1 MPQPVMTEPLRI
13 LCPTYWYPS
22 YADDTQAIYVHDINR
37 HLVRQ
42 GHRVFVVTPGRPGV
56 PERETIDGVE
66 VIRFPFELP
75 ESLTYGRVAQSK
87 VTPLARI
94 NRIVIMARYLVAQ
107 YRHSVIEGRRLGVDI
122 VHGHWAIPTGPALV
136 AAARR
141 LKVPSVIT
149 LHGGDVYVN
158 VAEGYDFPTRWYV
171 RPVLAWTL
179 RKASA
184 LTAISEDCKTHAL
197 RAGAHESSISVVMN
211 GADLR
216 RFSPAAANAP
226 REFGRR
232 MIFACRQLFPRK
244 GIRFLI
250 EAVAKLKPK
259 YPDINLIIAGDGF
272 ERPVLEELARSLGIG
287 DRTQF
292 LGWVAN
298 KELPR
303 YFRGCAVSVIPSLE
317 EGFGIPAAEAM
328 GCEIPVVA
336 TDAGGLPEV
345 VENGVTGYV
354 VPKGDTAALANAID
368 WLLADDALRMKMG
381 QAGCIRARSR
391 FDWDLSVQ
399 KFEAVYA
406 RVLNK
411 RGTEGAPF
419 PALQILKTSYE
430 YPPLGGGGAKVVSGI
445 ATRLAARGHHVDL
458 VTMGFRGLPARQNI
472 DGVNVHRISKTRLRI
487 STCSS
492 VEMIP
497 YVLFAPLYLI
507 KKCRANRY
515 LLNHTHFIFPGGVV
529 SYMLKRF
536 TGLHYVIT
544 AHGSDVP
551 HYNPNRFRMLHR
563 VLRPMWRKIVA
574 DADLILCPSQSIE
587 ELIKLAAP
595 QARTHI
601 IPNAID
607 TDKFKPRD
615 KNPRN
620 LLVVTRMFERKG
632 VQYTLRALAQMQGQF
647 DVNIV
652 GDGPYLPTLKSL
664 AKELGVN
671 ARFWGHLDNDSKEL
685 KDLYETAAIFVFT
698 SEAENFPIVLL
709 EAMIAGAAVITSSGT
724 GCAEVAADSGLLV
737 PVRDPQAIKSAL
749 QKLVQN
755 PQLAQ
760 KLGVLARERVIA
772 HFSWDRVIDQ
782 HLELYGRLGAT
793 HGNHAR

>member
-1 MPQPVMTEPLRI
+1 MTEPLRI

-56 PERETIDGVE
+56 PERETFDGVE

-87 VTPLARI
+87 VTVLARLQRLI
-94 NRIVIMARYLVAQ
+94 IMARYLVAQ
-107 YRHSVIEGRRLGVDI
+107 YRHTVIEGRRLGIQI

-171 RPVLAWTL
+171 KPVLAWTL
-179 RKASA
+179 RHASA
-184 LTAISEDCKTHAL
+184 LTAISEDCKVHAL
-197 RAGAHESSISVVMN
+197 NAGADKSSITVVMN

-216 RFSPAAANAP
+216 RFSPAPTRNAP
-226 REFGRR
+226 SEFGSH

-259 YPDINLIIAGDGF
+259 YPDINLVIAGDGF
-272 ERPVLEELARSLGIG
+272 ERPVLEKLAENLGIG
-287 DRTQF
+287 DKTKF

-298 KELPR
+298 KDLPR
-303 YFRGCAVSVIPSLE
+303 FFRSCAVSVIPSLE

-328 GCEIPVVA
+328 GCEKPVVA

-345 VENGVTGYV
+345 VENDVTGYV
-354 VPKGDTAALANAID
+354 VPKGDAAALANAID
-368 WLLADDALRMKMG
+368 RLLADDALRFQMG
-381 QAGCIRARSR
+381 EAGRIRALGR
-391 FDWDLSVQ
+391 FDWDLSVK
-399 KFEAVYA
+399 KFEAVYEHVLHRSGSVA
-406 RVLNK
+406 ARGRVLS
-411 RGTEGAPF
+411 
-419 PALQILKTSYE
+419 ILKTSYE
-430 YPPLGGGGAKVVSGI
+430 YPPLGGGGAKVVYGI
-445 ATRLAARGHHVDL
+445 ATRLAARGHDVDL
-458 VTMGFRGLPARQNI
+458 VTMGFRGLPATQKL
-472 DGVNVHRISKTRLRI
+472 DGVNVQRISKTRLRI
-487 STCSS
+487 STCSAF
-492 VEMIP
+492 EMIP
-497 YVLFAPLYLI
+497 YVLLAPLYLV
-507 KKCRANRY
+507 KKCRSKHY
-515 LLNHTHFIFPGGVV
+515 LVNHTHFIFPGGVI
-529 SYMLKRF
+529 SYVVKRL
-536 TGLHYVIT
+536 TGLKYVIT

-551 HYNPNRFRMLHR
+551 NYNPNRFRVMHR
-563 VLRPMWRKIVA
+563 LLRPLWRAIVA
-574 DADLILCPSQSIE
+574 DADLILCPSKSIE
-587 ELIKLAAP
+587 DLVKAAAP
-595 QARTHI
+595 QARTHV

-607 TDKFKPRD
+607 IDKFKPRD
-615 KNPRN
+615 KNPRS

-632 VQYTLRALAQMQGQF
+632 VQYTLRALAEMRGQF

-652 GDGPYLPTLKSL
+652 GDGPYLPSLKSL
-664 AKELGVN
+664 ARELGIE
-671 ARFWGHLDNDSKEL
+671 ARFWGHLDNDSQQL

-709 EAMIAGAAVITSSGT
+709 EAMIAGAAVITSKGT

-737 PVRDPQAIKSAL
+737 PVRDPQAIKQAL
-749 QKLVQN
+749 MRLVQN
-755 PQLAQ
+755 PPLAEE
-760 KLGVLARERVIA
+760 LGFAARERVIA
-772 HFSWDRVIDQ
+772 HFSWDEVIDQ
-782 HLELYGRLGAT
+782 HLEVYR
-793 HGNHAR
+793 RFVRS

>member
-1 MPQPVMTEPLRI
+1 MTEPLRI

-56 PERETIDGVE
+56 PERETFDGVE

-75 ESLTYGRVAQSK
+75 ESLSYGRVAQSK
-87 VTPLARI
+87 VTKLARL
-94 NRIVIMARYLVAQ
+94 NRLIIMAQYIRAQ

-149 LHGGDVYVN
+149 MHGGDVYVN

-184 LTAISEDCKTHAL
+184 LTAISEDCKNHAL
-197 RAGAHESSISVVMN
+197 RAGAKESSITVVMN

-216 RFSPAAANAP
+216 RFSPATTPGAP
-226 REFGRR
+226 SEFGSR

-259 YPDINLIIAGDGF
+259 YPDISLTIAGDGF
-272 ERPVLEELARSLGIG
+272 ERPVLEKLAESLGIG
-287 DRTQF
+287 AKTKF

-328 GCEIPVVA
+328 GCEVPVVA

-354 VPKGDTAALANAID
+354 VPKGDATAIATAID
-368 WLLADDALRMKMG
+368 RLLADDELRRKMG
-381 QAGCIRARSR
+381 VAGRIRALGR
-391 FDWDLSVQ
+391 FDWDLSVKQ
-399 KFEAVYA
+399 FEAVYA
-406 RVLNK
+406 SVLKPNGS
-411 RGTEGAPF
+411 GTGP
-419 PALQILKTSYE
+419 LQSVQILKTSYE
-430 YPPLGGGGAKVVSGI
+430 YPPLGGGGAKVVYGI
-445 ATRLAARGHHVDL
+445 ATRLAARGHKVDL
-458 VTMGFRGLPARQNI
+458 VTMGYRGLPANQDI
-472 DGVNVHRISKTRLRI
+472 EGVNVQRISKTRLRI

-492 VEMIP
+492 IEMIP
-497 YVLFAPLYLI
+497 YVLLAPLHLV
-507 KKCRANRY
+507 KKYRARNY
-515 LLNHTHFIFPGGVV
+515 VVNHTHFIFPGGII
-529 SYMLKRF
+529 SYVLKRL

-551 HYNPNRFRMLHR
+551 NYNPNRFRVMHR
-563 VLRPMWRKIVA
+563 MLRPLWRKVVA
-574 DADLILCPSQSIE
+574 DADLILCPSKSIE
-587 ELIKLAAP
+587 DLIRAAAP
-595 QARTHI
+595 HARTHI

-607 TDKFKPRD
+607 IDKFKPRE
-615 KNPRN
+615 KNPRS

-664 AKELGVN
+664 AKELGVE
-671 ARFWGHLDNDSKEL
+671 ARFWGHIDNDSQQL

-724 GCAEVAADSGLLV
+724 GCAEVASDAGLLV
-737 PVRDPQAIKSAL
+737 PVRDPQAIKQAL
-749 QKLVQN
+749 TRFLQN
-755 PQLAQ
+755 PELAQ
-760 KLGVLARERVIA
+760 QLGSAARERVIA
-772 HFSWDRVIDQ
+772 HFGWDGVIDR
-782 HLELYGRLGAT
+782 HLEVYSRFV
-793 HGNHAR
+793 RK